1 MNVRCWFNEI
11 YEFRDGICKLVW
23 MMDFV
28 LRKIK
33 DNLILFDFYILIELV
48 KLIIFNFK
56 SKVKRKYVKW
66 LFFLED
72 EEEILVL
79 MN

>member
-1 MNVRCWFNEI
+1 
-11 YEFRDGICKLVW
+11 